1 GKLDGDA
8 KRRLRGA
15 LAAPGLEHPKL
26 TLLDREFEVLHVAI
40 VPLERALDALERSE
54 RFRQRLFHRRLVGTG
69 LFACRFGDLLGRANA
84 GDDVLALSIDQIFAV
99 EFFLAGHRL
108 SAQVYP

>member
-1 GKLDGDA
+1 WRGGQAGGDDFSFCFRIDVRMQKLVERGGIDAFDRLFLVDQFFLRKLDGDA

-15 LAAPGLEHPKL
+15 LAASGLEHPKL

-54 RFRQRLFHRRLVGTG
+54 RFR
-69 LFACRFGDLLGRANA
+69 
-84 GDDVLALSIDQIFAV
+84 
-99 EFFLAGHRL
+99 
-108 SAQVYP
+108 